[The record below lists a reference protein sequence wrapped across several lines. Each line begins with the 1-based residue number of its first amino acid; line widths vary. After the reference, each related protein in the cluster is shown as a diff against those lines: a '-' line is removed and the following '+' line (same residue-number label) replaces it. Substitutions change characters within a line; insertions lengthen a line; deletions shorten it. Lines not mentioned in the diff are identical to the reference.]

1 MKTNKV
7 LSIIIP
13 TYNMEALLPQC
24 LDSLLVKE
32 GKEKLDVLV
41 VNDGSKDRSSEIAH
55 QYADKYPETF
65 RVIDKENGNYGS
77 CINAALPLIR
87 GKYVKILD
95 ADDSYETKNL
105 EEFINFLETTD
116 VDLVLSD
123 YINVNPDGQTLEIH
137 EYKLPTKEI
146 IKFSDIDYHTFMAM
160 HSVTYNAKVF
170 DNLNYHQ
177 TEGISYTDMEW
188 VYYPMTNV
196 KNVYYYDTI
205 IYRYLIGRDG
215 QTADYENRIKR
226 ISHIE
231 KGLFNQLEYIKNIET
246 SNMAY
251 PYLNF
256 RLQERIKT
264 IYMMSLTNKTNYD
277 LKAFDSKLAVYP
289 SYYDY
294 ADTVCI
300 NTNNS
305 SKHIPI
311 VRIWRKYKSKLG
323 LFLSSS
329 YISYR
334 ATNFVKRL

>member
-1 MKTNKV
+1 MTEKL

-41 VNDGSKDRSSEIAH
+41 VNDGSKDRSSKIAH

-105 EEFINFLETTD
+105 EDYLLLLYKLD
-116 VDLVLSD
+116 VDLVLTD
-123 YINVNPDGQTLEIH
+123 FINANANGRTLKRQKYE
-137 EYKLPTKEI
+137 LPAKETI
-146 IKFSDIDYHTFMAM
+146 EFSSIDYHTYMAM
-160 HSVTYNAKVF
+160 HSVTYNVKVF
-170 DNLNYHQ
+170 ENLNYHQ

-188 VYYPMTNV
+188 VYFPMTNV
-196 KNVYYYDTI
+196 KSVYYYDTI

-231 KGLFNQLEYIKNIET
+231 KGLFNQLEFLKNIET

-256 RLQERIKT
+256 RLQERIKA

-305 SKHIPI
+305 GKQIPI
-311 VRIWRKYKSKLG
+311 VKIWRKYKSKLG

-334 ATNFVKRL
+334 ATNFIKRL